1 MEIIFLL
8 ILVLLNGVFAMSE
21 LALVAAR
28 KARLHAAASAGDS
41 RASIALDLK
50 QDPSRFLSTVQIGIT
65 SIGIL
70 NGIVGAAALAGPLAA
85 WLEQMGVPASTAA
98 VAGTVTVVVVI
109 TYLTIVVGELLPKR
123 IAQIAPTAIT
133 MTVARPMLWLARAT
147 APFVWLLSTST
158 EALLG
163 LLGLRERSGPAITE
177 EEIHAMLVE
186 GEQAG
191 AIKPGEYEMVRHI
204 FGLDDRRIT
213 TYMTP
218 RAELVLLDASATVA
232 QALQHVTRSPHS
244 AFPVTD
250 GSTENVVGVI
260 TIKTLA
266 CTMLSEPESTL
277 ATLLDEALFVPETI
291 SGREL
296 INGFR
301 EADTRVALV
310 VDEYGHLQGL
320 ATLNN
325 LMQAIAVDLDAENS
339 RQRAVHHD
347 DGSWLLDG
355 RISTDQLKELLRL
368 DALPDETRNEYQTL
382 AGLMMNLLGQVGQ
395 PGDAAQVKGWRLQIV
410 HMRGRRISRIRAEPL
425 PSTEAEISA

>member
-1 MEIIFLL
+1 
-8 ILVLLNGVFAMSE
+8 
-21 LALVAAR
+21 
-28 KARLHAAASAGDS
+28 
-41 RASIALDLK
+41 
-50 QDPSRFLSTVQIGIT
+50 
-65 SIGIL
+65 
-70 NGIVGAAALAGPLAA
+70 
-85 WLEQMGVPASTAA
+85 
-98 VAGTVTVVVVI
+98 
-109 TYLTIVVGELLPKR
+109 
-123 IAQIAPTAIT
+123 
-133 MTVARPMLWLARAT
+133 
-147 APFVWLLSTST
+147 
-158 EALLG
+158 
-163 LLGLRERSGPAITE
+163 
-177 EEIHAMLVE
+177 MLVE

-213 TYMTP
+213 SYMTP

-296 INGFR
+296 IDGFR